1 MSRATTKNT
10 ALDGRQPIVKQ
21 KFRLRQLRG
30 AGASRRWC
38 RILPRLVQFEASSC
52 HLCVAERGRTI
63 CLAWIEISS
72 GLRVHTASCPG
83 NHVKFMQTWQRSGH
97 VKQEETFLKW
107 ECPTCACSSQRP
119 N

>member
-38 RILPRLVQFEASSC
+38 RILPRLVQPLRAICVSRSEAELFALPGLKFPVDSVSIPRRAQVIMSSSC
-52 HLCVAERGRTI
+52 RPGKEVAT
-63 CLAWIEISS
+63 SS
-72 GLRVHTASCPG
+72 
-83 NHVKFMQTWQRSGH
+83 KKKRS
-97 VKQEETFLKW
+97 
-107 ECPTCACSSQRP
+107 
-119 N
+119 